1 MIRRPFAPLLGMLLL
16 GTPLSASGQELA
28 KAEPDDGRSL
38 WAGAVVVSTLGIGA
52 EFSGRSNPVI
62 GLRGGY
68 FLFGFSHQREV
79 QGIAYDLAPRLRNG
93 TVMLDL
99 FPGGGLFRVSGG
111 VIFSSSRVDAKG
123 VLTGPVTI
131 GDQTY
136 QPADVGDL
144 TGKAAYPHGII
155 PYAGIGFSSQAR
167 FTVTFDL
174 GVGFSGYPRV
184 ELTANSPLTGTALQ
198 QLEASVAQEQAQIQ
212 QEIESHGWAKFYPV
226 VSLGFKFRF

>member
-1 MIRRPFAPLLGMLLL
+1 MIRTPFAPLLGILLL
-16 GTPLSASGQELA
+16 GAPLSAGGQELA
-28 KAEPDDGRSL
+28 RAEPDDGRSL
-38 WAGAVVVSTLGIGA
+38 WAGALVVSSLGLGP
-52 EFSGRSNPVI
+52 EFSGRSSPII

-68 FLFGFSHQREV
+68 FLFGFSHHREI
-79 QGIAYDLAPRLRNG
+79 QGIAYDLKPRLRNG
-93 TVMLDL
+93 TIMLDL

-123 VLTGPVTI
+123 VLAGPVTI
-131 GDQTY
+131 GDRIY

-144 TGKAAYPHGII
+144 NGKATYEHGVI

-167 FTVTFDL
+167 FTVTVDL

-184 ELTANSPLTGTALQ
+184 ELTADSPLTGTELQ

>member
-1 MIRRPFAPLLGMLLL
+1 MIRTPLAPLLGVLLL
-16 GTPLSASGQELA
+16 GAPLTANGQQTSRG
-28 KAEPDDGRSL
+28 EPEDGRSL
-38 WAGAVVVSTLGIGA
+38 WAGTLVVSTLGIGG
-52 EFSGRSNPVI
+52 ELSGRSNPVI

-68 FLFGFSHQREV
+68 FLFGLSHQREI
-79 QGIAYDLAPRLRNG
+79 QGIAYDVKPRLRNG

-111 VIFSSSRVDAKG
+111 VIFSGSRVDAKG
-123 VLTGPVTI
+123 VLAGPVTI

-136 QPADVGDL
+136 QPADVGGL
-144 TGKAAYPHGII
+144 NGKATYQHGVI

-167 FTVTFDL
+167 FTVTVDL

-184 ELTANSPLTGTALQ
+184 ELTADSPLTGTELQ
-198 QLEASVAQEQAQIQ
+198 QLEASLAQEQAQIQ
-212 QEIESHGWAKFYPV
+212 QGIESHSWAKFYPV